1 MCGMRGIRFTAG
13 SILGVVIAVTLCG
26 GPWTAIAKKPRPERC
41 ADGRFTVAGE
51 ALLPGGSTPE
61 AVLLEDSNVSIASGC
76 ASHPAKVKVKRSGTR
91 LKVRFASCDGVTGAV
106 KVKARFDASCQ
117 VLTGTLRARKA
128 KLTREF
134 TATRASIAAAPNG
147 GSAVAVTPDGSRA
160 VVVNRDVG
168 SVTVIELAYPTDA
181 APTASVRAELDLG
194 MGSEPWQ
201 AAVHPDGG
209 SAYVVLR
216 KEQRLVKIENLA
228 DEPSVGATAASVG
241 SEPTGVALT
250 PSGARAWVANWV
262 DGTLTEVDTGTMTV
276 AGTVDLNAALV
287 ATGLI
292 GDVTARPA
300 LAHPRAIA
308 VTNDGDLDEGD
319 EKIYATE
326 FYAQRTTP
334 EAGDGANADG
344 AFRGLVYVISL
355 ASRNV
360 FTVPLDPLADM
371 GFRDQNDAVTGCF
384 PNQLHGITLNGPFAY
399 VLSVCASPRGP
410 IGPRVTATACT
421 TADDCAGLV
430 DPACVAPAAGLA
442 PVCVDKAS
450 TKTTTAPLVSVI
462 DTRTDT
468 EVAEARASLNAAFV
482 AEYDTRGTPDNA
494 ARRLPLFATDMAF
507 VPGTA
512 VGYATANGADAVFR
526 LVFDGATGELS
537 SVGATNAAF
546 LDLAPTGIAADAA
559 GRGPIGIAITG
570 GGVVALVT
578 NDVTR
583 NATLLDLRTQAIAGG
598 VGSPSVVG
606 TAALPEP
613 GSREDDVLRGKRFF
627 NTGLARWSLG
637 GQGWGACQSCHPDGL
652 TDNVTWYFARG
663 PRQATS
669 LDGSF
674 ATGDPDDQRVFNWTA
689 IFDEVDDF
697 ELNTRGVS
705 GGVGAIVSALSSPA
719 ATSDRIDLAAP
730 EGDTALNGAGL
741 NGSSAKL
748 ADPTNPLGLAEA
760 GKLEDWAEITA
771 FMEEIRSPRAP
782 TTLDTAKVDAGR
794 TLFTTEGGCQG
805 CHGGAKWTTSRVF
818 YDPTPAT
825 TAALRTTSWEA
836 AVTTAGFPA
845 ALLPAATPANRVM
858 RLGNAAN
865 DQILCAVRPVGTFG
879 VAEEDVGVAELR
891 SDMTTAA
898 QGNGDGAGDGKGY
911 NPPSLLALPIGGPFL
926 HAGNART
933 LESLFSDTFVAHHR
947 ALAPNFLIE
956 VDPSAKVEQLVQF
969 LLSIDETTATVTIP
983 PLGPQGGDFCAL
995 P

>member
-1 MCGMRGIRFTAG
+1 LALLVTA
-13 SILGVVIAVTLCG
+13 VVSVGPRAAV
-26 GPWTAIAKKPRPERC
+26 AKKAKPERC

-51 ALLPGGSTPE
+51 ALLPGAGTPD
-61 AVLLEDSNVSIASGC
+61 AVLLEDSNVSVASGC
-76 ASHPAKVKVKRSGTR
+76 AARPAKVKVKRSGTR
-91 LKVRFASCDGVTGAV
+91 FKVRFPSCEGVTGPV
-106 KVKARFDASCQ
+106 KIKARFDAACE
-117 VLTGTLRARKA
+117 VLSGKLRARKA

-134 TATRASIAAAPNG
+134 SATRASIAAAPSG
-147 GSAVAVTPDGSRA
+147 GSAVAVTPDASRA

-168 SVTVIELAYPTDA
+168 TVTVIGLAYPA
-181 APTASVRAELDLG
+181 EAPPTASVVAEIDLG
-194 MGSEPWQ
+194 VDSEPWQ

-228 DEPSVGATAASVG
+228 GEPSVGAAAAVG

-287 ATGLI
+287 ATGLV

-308 VTNDGDLDEGD
+308 ITNDGDLEEDDE
-319 EKIYATE
+319 EIYATE
-326 FYAQRTTP
+326 FYAQRTAP

-355 ASRNV
+355 ATRNV

-371 GFRDQNDAVTGCF
+371 GFRDQNGGVAGCF

-410 IGPRVTATACT
+410 IGPRLTATACASAAECT
-421 TADDCAGLV
+421 GLV
-430 DPACVAPAAGLA
+430 DPACLAPAAGLA
-442 PVCVDKAS
+442 SVCVDKAS
-450 TKTTTAPLVSVI
+450 AKTTTAPLVSVI
-462 DTRTDT
+462 DTRTDA

-512 VGYATANGADAVFR
+512 VAYATANGTDAVFR
-526 LVFDGATGELS
+526 LVFDAATGQLS
-537 SVGATNAAF
+537 SVGATSAAF

-559 GRGPIGIAITG
+559 GRGPIGIAVTG

-578 NDVTR
+578 NDITR
-583 NATLLDLRTQAIAGG
+583 NATLLDLLTQGIAGG
-598 VGSPSVVG
+598 VGSPSVVR

-627 NTGLARWSLG
+627 HTGLARWSLG

-674 ATGDPDDQRVFNWTA
+674 ATGDPSDQRVFNWTA

-705 GGVGAIVSALSSPA
+705 GGAGAIVSALSSPA

-741 NGSSAKL
+741 NGSAAKL
-748 ADPTNPLGLAEA
+748 ADPANPLGLAEA

-771 FMEEIRSPRAP
+771 FMEEVRSPRAP
-782 TTLDTAKVDAGR
+782 TTLDAAKVASGR
-794 TLFTTEGGCQG
+794 TLFTAEGGCQG

-818 YDPTPAT
+818 YDPTPDT

-845 ALLPAATPANRVM
+845 ALLPAQTSVNRVM

-879 VAEEDVGVAELR
+879 VAEDGVGVAELR
-891 SDMTTAA
+891 ADMTTVA
-898 QGNGDGAGDGKGY
+898 QGDGDGAGDGKGY
-911 NPPSLLALPIGGPFL
+911 NPPSLLGLQIGGPFL

-933 LESLFSDTFVAHHR
+933 LESLFSETFVAHHR

-956 VDPSAKVEQLVQF
+956 IDPSAKVEHLVQF
-969 LLSIDETTATVTIP
+969 LLSIDETTATVAIP